1 MTASATGSTL
11 PAVGSPAPDFTL
23 PSTAGTDVTLS
34 SLRGKKVLIAFC
46 PLAFTSTCTTELLC
60 FTEDFGAFQV
70 ADTVVLPISVDSI
83 PSKIAWQ
90 KKEIGLMHTPMCADF
105 YPHGEVS
112 ERFGILRKEQPF
124 PGICERAVFIVDKK
138 GKIAFARIYPLDQAP
153 NNEKLLAAWKKIGAQ
168 G

>member
-1 MTASATGSTL
+1 MFL
-11 PAVGSPAPDFTL
+11 IRISPICILHSQPELICQQLQFCLFGLLA
-23 PSTAGTDVTLS
+23 
-34 SLRGKKVLIAFC
+34 LRGNSFPICRDKFAGLDA
-46 PLAFTSTCTTELLC
+46 
-60 FTEDFGAFQV
+60 QV
-70 ADTVVLPISVDSI
+70 VDISVDSI

-124 PGICERAVFIVDKK
+124 PGICERAVFIVDKM

-153 NNEKLLAAWKKIGAQ
+153 NNEELLAALKKIGGAD
-168 G
+168 